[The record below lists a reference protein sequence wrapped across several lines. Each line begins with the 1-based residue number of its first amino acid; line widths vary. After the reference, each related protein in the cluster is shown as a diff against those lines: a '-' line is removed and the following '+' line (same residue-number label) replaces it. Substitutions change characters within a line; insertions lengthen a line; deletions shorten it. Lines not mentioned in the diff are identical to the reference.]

1 LDLLRAYSLVF
12 IRLGQGTLEQQSAI
26 LADLDPQFP
35 STDNSINRE
44 LCSVLVYLNSA
55 TIAGKC
61 LKLMKL
67 EDTSKSETVE
77 DFLTRNRGY
86 GQTIANSINN
96 RPEIQKMHYAYAL
109 RNLRYG
115 WTLEQRREY
124 LEWFVVA
131 RKKSGGAS
139 YVGFLDNIQ
148 KEAVANMSQA
158 ERDALADST
167 LRPPPAEAELPKA
180 EGPGSEWTVEQLL
193 RLANSGLS
201 ERSFDRGKTMFAAAK
216 CGSCHRFD
224 GAGGATGPDLS
235 NVAGRFS
242 HRDLIEA
249 IVLPSKV
256 ISDQYRA
263 MVITTNDGKIYS
275 GRVTNDVDGKL
286 TVSVDAVDPTK
297 TVVIEKSNVDEM
309 EPAKASLMPA
319 KLLNE
324 LNQNE
329 VLDLL
334 AYMLSR
340 GNPQS
345 NMFKDSDSKS
355 SE

>member
-1 LDLLRAYSLVF
+1 
-12 IRLGQGTLEQQSAI
+12 
-26 LADLDPQFP
+26 
-35 STDNSINRE
+35 
-44 LCSVLVYLNSA
+44 
-55 TIAGKC
+55 
-61 LKLMKL
+61 M
-67 EDTSKSETVE
+67 
-77 DFLTRNRGY
+77 
-86 GQTIANSINN
+86 
-96 RPEIQKMHYAYAL
+96 
-109 RNLRYG
+109 
-115 WTLEQRREY
+115 
-124 LEWFVVA
+124 
-131 RKKSGGAS
+131 
-139 YVGFLDNIQ
+139 
-148 KEAVANMSQA
+148 
-158 ERDALADST
+158 
-167 LRPPPAEAELPKA
+167 EAELPKA
-180 EGPGSEWTVEQLL
+180 AGPGSAWTVEQLL
-193 RLANSGLS
+193 RLANNGLAA
-201 ERSFDRGKTMFAAAK
+201 RSFDRGKIMFAAAK

-263 MVITTNDGKIYS
+263 MVITTNDGKVYS
-275 GRVTNDVDGKL
+275 GRVTNDVGGKL

-345 NMFKDSDSKS
+345 NMFKGTDRKS